1 MPPQGVQDLF
11 SCSLVPPSGLAS
23 VSLSGSLHFSLTQPL
38 FIPQTR
44 HVLSHVLTSVRAV
57 PYFWNDLLPFPIHQ
71 TPIQSLKSGSDI
83 PFCWMPSS
91 LPQEVRCV
99 LPWGPMPLCPWL
111 CCGTGHVALRP
122 SVGVRVTRHAE
133 GPPSHSP
140 PARVI
145 FNT

>member
-99 LPWGPMPLCPWL
+99 LPWGSHAPLS
-111 CCGTGHVALRP
+111 VALLWHWPRC
-122 SVGVRVTRHAE
+122 
-133 GPPSHSP
+133 
-140 PARVI
+140 PAAICGSACHTPR
-145 FNT
+145 